1 MLQLNGLCDRFRG
14 FYPVVID
21 VETAGFNAKTDALL
35 EIAAITLKMDEQGW
49 LMPDET
55 LHFHVEPFE
64 GANLQPEAL
73 AFNGINPHDPERG
86 AVSEYDALHAIFK
99 MVRKGMKESDC
110 SRAIMVAHNATF
122 DHSFTMTAAER
133 AGLKRNPFHP
143 FVTFDT
149 AALSGLALGQTVLSK
164 ACIAAGMAF
173 DGAQA
178 HSALYDT
185 EQTAQLFCEIVNRWK
200 RLGGWPLPVAT
211 RGNKKATSRK
221 SLFYGW
227 RELLRFRLVGVV
239 LRRRLFDQLL
249 QFTALVHF
257 DDDIAAAHQFTVYP
271 QLRESR
277 PVGVFRQL
285 GADIRV
291 LQDINVSK
299 TFATG
304 GQRLNGLGRET
315 AAWQLRRPFHVQ
327 QDRVFSDLALDLF

>member
-1 MLQLNGLCDRFRG
+1 
-14 FYPVVID
+14 
-21 VETAGFNAKTDALL
+21 
-35 EIAAITLKMDEQGW
+35 MDEHGW

-73 AFNGINPHDPERG
+73 AFNGINPHDPQRG
-86 AVSEYDALHAIFK
+86 AVGEYDALHAIFK

-164 ACIAAGMAF
+164 ACIAAGMPF

-185 EQTAQLFCEIVNRWK
+185 EQTAQLFCEIVNSLEASG
-200 RLGGWPLPVAT
+200 RLAAASGHPGVI
-211 RGNKKATSRK
+211 KATSRK
-221 SLFYGW
+221 SLFSLMA
-227 RELLRFRLVGVV
+227 ELLRFWLVGMV
-239 LRRRLFDQLL
+239 LFAAVSLISCCSSPRWYI
-249 QFTALVHF
+249 F

-315 AAWQLRRPFHVQ
+315 AAWQLPATLSCTTGSGFQRFGVGSFLKSSSLSCFLKLLSTAVTCHCAASCRR
-327 QDRVFSDLALDLF
+327 DG